1 MKKCFLLLLALA
13 AFYTSNAQ
21 QDTTALYLQFPD
33 VPPFTIQTAP
43 DSNTFVKADL
53 KKRKPTLIMLFSPD
67 CDHCTHQTKLL
78 KTDIA
83 LLKDVQI
90 VMVSFLNFDLI
101 KKFYENFNL
110 ADYPSISVGR
120 DSKFFLGTFY
130 KLHTYPSMFLY
141 NKKGKF
147 VQHFEGIVEVKKIA
161 EALNL

>member
-1 MKKCFLLLLALA
+1 MKKCFLLLSALA

-43 DSNTFVKADL
+43 DSTTFVKADL
-53 KKRKPTLIMLFSPD
+53 KKRKPTLIILFSPD
-67 CDHCTHQTKLL
+67 CEHCKQETALL

-83 LLKDVQI
+83 LLKNVQI

-110 ADYPSISVGR
+110 ADYPSISVGH

-147 VQHFEGIVEVKKIA
+147 VQHFEGNVEVKKIA

>member
-1 MKKCFLLLLALA
+1 MKKYILILFALA
-13 AFYTSNAQ
+13 AFCTLNAQ

-43 DSNTFVKADL
+43 DSITFVKADL
-53 KKRKPTLIMLFSPD
+53 KKRKPTLIILFSPD
-67 CDHCTHQTKLL
+67 CDHCKHETKLL

-83 LLKDVQI
+83 LLKGVQI

-101 KKFYENFNL
+101 KKFYEDFKL

-120 DSKFFLGTFY
+120 DSKFFLGIFY

-147 VQHFEGIVEVKKIA
+147 IQHFEGNVEINKIA
-161 EALNL
+161 ASINL

>member
-1 MKKCFLLLLALA
+1 MKKYFLLLFALA
-13 AFYTSNAQ
+13 AFCTAIAQ

-43 DSNTFVKADL
+43 DSSTFVKADL
-53 KKRKPTLIMLFSPD
+53 KKRKPVLIMLFSPD

-101 KKFYENFNL
+101 KKFYEDFNL
-110 ADYPSISVGR
+110 ANYSSISVGR
-120 DSKFFLGTFY
+120 DGKFFLGTFY

-147 VQHFEGIVEVKKIA
+147 VQHFEGNVEIKKIA
-161 EALNL
+161 EALRL

>member
-1 MKKCFLLLLALA
+1 MKKCILILFALV
-13 AFYTSNAQ
+13 AFCTVNAQ

-43 DSNTFVKADL
+43 DSTTFAKADL
-53 KKRKPTLIMLFSPD
+53 KKRKQTLIILFSPD
-67 CDHCTHQTKLL
+67 CDHCKHQIKLL

-83 LLKDVQI
+83 LLKGVQI

-101 KKFYENFNL
+101 KKFYEDFKL

-147 VQHFEGIVEVKKIA
+147 VQHFEGNATIKKIA
-161 EALNL
+161 ESLHL

>member
-1 MKKCFLLLLALA
+1 MKKSLMLLLSIA
-13 AFYTSNAQ
+13 AFCTVKAQ
-21 QDTTALYLQFPD
+21 LDSTALYLQFPD

-43 DSNTFVKADL
+43 DSVTFAKADL
-53 KKRKPTLIMLFSPD
+53 KKRKPTLIILFSPD
-67 CDHCTHQTKLL
+67 CDHCKHETKLL

-83 LLKDVQI
+83 LLKNVQI

-101 KKFYENFNL
+101 KKFYEDFQL
-110 ADYPSISVGR
+110 ADYPSITVGR

-147 VQHFEGIVEVKKIA
+147 VQHFEGNVEIKKIA
-161 EALNL
+161 AAIDL